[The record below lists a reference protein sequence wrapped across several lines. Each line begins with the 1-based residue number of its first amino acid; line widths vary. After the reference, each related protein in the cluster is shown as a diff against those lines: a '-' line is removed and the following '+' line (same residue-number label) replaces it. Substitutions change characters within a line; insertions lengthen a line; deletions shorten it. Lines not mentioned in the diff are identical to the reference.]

1 METIE
6 GILAAARAEIER
18 LTPAETLAAMR
29 QGAVL
34 VDMRPSEQRRRD
46 GLVPGARVIDR
57 NVLEWRLDPAGEH
70 CVPALARRDHRVILI
85 CDEGY
90 QSSLAAATLCRL
102 GLAAGDVIGGVQLWR
117 AEGLRLDP
125 FDERTEE
132 AANVSA
138 PRRVG
143 EAENARALQEVG
155 EAAKESNL
163 PSGGLHRPAGFED
176 RMGHQTRA
184 AP

>member
-1 METIE
+1 VETIE

-18 LTPAETLAAMR
+18 LTPSETLAAMR

-57 NVLEWRLDPAGEH
+57 NVLEWRLDPSSEYR
-70 CVPALARRDHRVILI
+70 VPALARRDRQLILI

-90 QSSLAAATLCRL
+90 QSSLAAATLSRL

-125 FDERTEE
+125 FDERAD
-132 AANVSA
+132 AAAKVRA
-138 PRRVG
+138 PW
-143 EAENARALQEVG
+143 EVG